1 MKIQNLFT
9 SGKMN
14 KDLDERLVPQ
24 GEYRDALNVKIAN
37 SNGSDV
43 GAIENTLSNEQIT
56 SLSLGEDPTCIG
68 AIADDR
74 NKKIYW
80 WVVSV
85 DGSYL
90 LEYDKIKNKAYF
102 VLTDTRPKTQS
113 ILNLSKAHLI
123 HSSNVLYDSDN
134 DNVFLYWTDGI
145 NPPRVVEVEDAKK
158 KSVNGFTE
166 DYISVIKAPP
176 RVEPE
181 ISLFNDATQI
191 NNLIEDKF
199 LSFAYRYKYKF
210 NQYSCLSPFSDYA
223 FEAGQYD
230 FDPRESTNLA
240 MKNIYNSVVIN
251 MNSGSEDV
259 IGMELYV
266 KESTGGNLYL
276 INTFDKEDLSI
287 ADNTTYPVLFKNDKI
302 LKAAPETLFSRV
314 YDNVPIT
321 AKAQEVIGN
330 RLVYA
335 NYEEN
340 YDLVD
345 SDNIP
350 IDIQL
355 DMTSLKEDLQHCAST
370 VEYRISLIAAHDTVE
385 EVSYTKCGDTS
396 PTTLKV
402 SPGDDFIVCAQARPT
417 ITDPI
422 TNGTTKIHDA
432 TEDAAEWGASTS
444 LSTCN
449 ITKGQR
455 SLKANTDYDIGIVY
469 YDKYGRKST
478 VLTSTNNNV
487 TIANEPYYIH
497 KIKVGISNKAPKW
510 ADRFKIAVKEYTS
523 PYETI
528 VSTGPVYYSSE
539 DRKYYVRVR
548 GREQDKVSKGTVLRV
563 KHAYSGLSADI
574 KLNVVDVKS
583 YNQNEIADES
593 AILNN
598 NQNLQ
603 AGVYM
608 VLEDGFLDSGPSD
621 TAQNSLIT
629 SRSAFY
635 VFETVNKQAFDTIYR
650 EVPGT
655 FDIVDGLHKGTT
667 QDQTSTQPCEII
679 LDAYNCYSFGNGIE
693 SNKIEDLMTGD
704 TFDIGIRVNETIED
718 YRVNKR
724 VSSLTY
730 SDVFDPTTSYNGLN
744 VFNLSLL
751 NYKDLD
757 ERYGKIKRVLSRDG
771 DLISFQE
778 NKVFNILFNKNVLY
792 TADGGA
798 TVAQNLNVFGQEVA
812 YLGEYGISFSPT
824 SLQTWGGRIY
834 FADERRGN
842 VLRLSQDGIT
852 EISDYGMRDWFSKN
866 VSPNNDQYVVGGYDP
881 VNDQYV
887 LSVKDGAIEWLED
900 DYICEGQFEEWR
912 EDGYECLTYT
922 TTSTTTVAPTTTTTS
937 TTTTTT
943 TLAPYAE
950 ILGPTVG
957 TVGSDI
963 TLIGEDQNFT
973 GSTWAW
979 TGGAANGLTS
989 KSITFN
995 ESSAGTVNYGVT
1007 IDGTYTDTHQ
1017 VVWSTATPTFTCTD
1031 AGFAVS
1037 DGTTG
1042 NTIGINTDATVVA
1055 GTLNS
1060 VSPATY
1066 QTGST
1071 TYTATITVPNGYTNA
1086 GQQITTCTDTATG
1099 VDPTTTTTTST
1110 TTTTTSTTTT
1120 TTSTTTTTTSPPIY
1134 TQAPSLQEGV
1144 PDNPTYRVTWT
1155 DSAGTSTSNLVSQGS
1170 GISPTPK
1177 DVFINGSVS
1186 CAVDRIAPDSIADA
1200 TVNVSFSRFNSNG
1213 VSQQSGASGSIS
1225 TGSSINSTTNSNL
1238 TFQFTN
1244 ISDGDICYVVIT
1256 EQ

>member
-56 SLSLGEDPTCIG
+56 SLSLGEDPVCIG
-68 AIADDR
+68 AVADDR
-74 NKKIYW
+74 NRKIYW

-113 ILNLSKAHLI
+113 VLNLSKAHLI

-158 KSVNGFTE
+158 KSVNGFSE

-176 RVEPE
+176 RVEPD
-181 ISLFNDATQI
+181 ISLFNDTSQI

-240 MKNIYNSVVIN
+240 MKNIYNSVTIR

-259 IGMELYV
+259 IGFELYV

-276 INTFDKEDLSI
+276 INIFDKEDLSI
-287 ADNTTYPVLFKNDKI
+287 ADNTTYSVVFKNDKI

-321 AKAQEVIGN
+321 AKTQEVIGN

-345 SDNIP
+345 SDNVP

-355 DMTSLKEDLQHCAST
+355 DMDSIKENLQHCAST

-432 TEDAAEWGASTS
+432 TEDAAEWGTSTS

-478 VLTSTNNNV
+478 VLTSRNNNV
-487 TIANEPYYIH
+487 TIANEPYYLH
-497 KIKVGISNKAPKW
+497 KLRVRISNNAPKW

-563 KHAYSGLSADI
+563 KHAYSGISADV
-574 KLNVVDVKS
+574 KLNVVDVKF

-679 LDAYNCYSFGNGIE
+679 LDAYNCYTFGNGIE

-744 VFNLSLL
+744 VFNLALL

-757 ERYGKIKRVLSRDG
+757 ERYGKIKRILSRDG

-900 DYICEGQFEEWR
+900 DYICEGQYEEWR

-937 TTTTTT
+937 T

-973 GSTWAW
+973 GSSWSW
-979 TGGAANGLTS
+979 TGGAAAGSTS

-995 ESSAGTVNYGVT
+995 EPSAGTVTYEVT
-1007 IDGTYTDTHQ
+1007 IDPGGYTDTHD
-1017 VVWSTATPTFTCTD
+1017 VTWSATPPTLTCASTGFNLLD
-1031 AGFAVS
+1031 GNTGDTITASDYTITNGTVQSITPSTYQSGSTTNYSVVILVPAGYSNA
-1037 DGTTG
+1037 G
-1042 NTIGINTDATVVA
+1042 NTI
-1055 GTLNS
+1055 
-1060 VSPATY
+1060 
-1066 QTGST
+1066 
-1071 TYTATITVPNGYTNA
+1071 
-1086 GQQITTCTDTATG
+1086 TCTDTATG

-1120 TTSTTTTTTSPPIY
+1120 TTSTTTTTTTPPKY
-1134 TQAPSLQEGV
+1134 TQYSSFT
-1144 PDNPTYRVTWT
+1144 DNVADDPTYRVTWSAPVGYQDL
-1155 DSAGTSTSNLVSQGS
+1155 DSSVVGGNQKDKEVTITNSTVSAS
-1170 GISPTPK
+1170 VERISPDDTA
-1177 DVFINGSVS
+1177 DGAFSVE
-1186 CAVDRIAPDSIADA
+1186 
-1200 TVNVSFSRFNSNG
+1200 FSRVNSNG
-1213 VSQQSGASGSIS
+1213 IPQQSSGVRNLSS
-1225 TGSSINSTTNSNL
+1225 GSSIDPTGTNQATL
-1238 TFQFTN
+1238 TYEFTN
-1244 ISDGDICYVVIT
+1244 VSDGDILYVTIQ
-1256 EQ
+1256 EG